1 MINIT
6 RVPILRYTLRTINA
20 MRSAIRPRTE
30 PSSFTL
36 KTAVLLLVKTR
47 KIVNMAILNVIRR
60 MRDLLLV
67 KVLYRRYSI
76 AKGFH
81 AGLRVR
87 IWGREKVVIGR
98 NFYIGRDSFI
108 EADVMIGDNVM
119 FGNRVAIIG
128 RYDHHYQLP
137 GVPMRLAPQIRD
149 PNYKWKGLGLVTT
162 IENDVWIGYGS
173 TVMGGITIGEGSIIG
188 AGSLVTK
195 DVEPYSIY
203 AGVPAKK
210 VRDRFDNPQDLQTHL
225 KLVQSKYY
233 GKL

>member
-1 MINIT
+1 
-6 RVPILRYTLRTINA
+6 
-20 MRSAIRPRTE
+20 
-30 PSSFTL
+30 
-36 KTAVLLLVKTR
+36 
-47 KIVNMAILNVIRR
+47 
-60 MRDLLLV
+60 MRDFWLC

-87 IWGREKVVIGR
+87 IWGRQKVVIGR

-108 EADVMIGDNVM
+108 EADVIIGDNVM

-128 RYDHHYQLP
+128 RYDHHYQQP

-149 PNYKWKGLGLVTT
+149 AAYNWKGLGLITF

-173 TVMGGITIGEGSIIG
+173 TVMCGIRIGEGSIIG

-203 AGVPAKK
+203 AGVPARKI
-210 VRDRFDNPQDLQTHL
+210 RSRFDNCVDLQAHL

>member
-6 RVPILRYTLRTINA
+6 RVSAMLHAVWSALRTPVPEK
-20 MRSAIRPRTE
+20 SQPLTGPE
-30 PSSFTL
+30 
-36 KTAVLLLVKTR
+36 TASVNETTR
-47 KIVNMAILNVIRR
+47 RATSMSVSNVIRK
-60 MRDLLLV
+60 MRDLFLV
-67 KVLYRRYSI
+67 KFRYRRFAI
-76 AKGFH
+76 GEGFH

-87 IWGREKVVIGR
+87 IWGRDKVEIGR

-108 EADVMIGDNVM
+108 ETDVMIGDNVM
-119 FGNRVAIIG
+119 FGNRVAVVG

-137 GVPMRLAPQIRD
+137 GVPIRLAPQMRD
-149 PNYKWKGLGLVTT
+149 KDYKWKGIGLITT
-162 IENDVWIGYGS
+162 IENDVWVGYGS
-173 TVMGGITIGEGSIIG
+173 TVMGGVTIGEGSIIG

-203 AGVPAKK
+203 AGVPARKI
-210 VRDRFDNPQDLQTHL
+210 RDRFDNPIDLQTHL